1 MMKKNMTGKSN
12 VRINVVAAADSQEDE
27 PLGAD

>member
-1 MMKKNMTGKSN
+1 MKKKNMTGKSN
-12 VRINVVAAADSQEDE
+12 MRINVVAAADSQEDE